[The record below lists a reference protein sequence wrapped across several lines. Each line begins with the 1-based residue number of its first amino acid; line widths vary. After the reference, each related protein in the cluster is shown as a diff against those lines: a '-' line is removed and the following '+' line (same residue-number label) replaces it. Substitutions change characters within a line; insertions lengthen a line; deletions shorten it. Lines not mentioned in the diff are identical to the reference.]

1 MEAGTLIV
9 YFAERNEA
17 RRSLRELQRRGFPRA
32 AWVHKTANGEVH
44 IRDPFLWRRALG
56 VSLTAI
62 VFAGLAGVAS
72 LILHG
77 PAPILSGSLPR
88 PGSDLRGWIDRNP
101 LGWGVDT
108 TIEVRCRTK
117 AA

>member
-1 MEAGTLIV
+1 MKLVDLYGSCREGASP
-9 YFAERNEA
+9 
-17 RRSLRELQRRGFPRA
+17 RRMGAQDRGRRGT
-32 AWVHKTANGEVH
+32 HKG
-44 IRDPFLWRRALG
+44 PLPLRRALG

-77 PAPILSGSLPR
+77 PAPILSGSLPALV
-88 PGSDLRGWIDRNP
+88 PIFAGGLIGTLW
-101 LGWGVDT
+101 WGVDT